1 MEGLLFPIKG
11 SEFAELRSALVFSFL
26 KGNKKQPSLINMSQ
40 LLYKTILNQF
50 MRLYEIPIRNIYLH
64 KMFAFK

>member
-26 KGNKKQPSLINMSQ
+26 KVNKKHPLLIDMQQ
-40 LLYKTILNQF
+40 LLYKTI
-50 MRLYEIPIRNIYLH
+50 
-64 KMFAFK
+64 